1 MKIYLA
7 SIAAVLAVVGNIP
20 YLIDILRGRVRPHP
34 YTWMI
39 WTIVSGTIFFGQLAR
54 GAGVGALPTAAS
66 EIFTL
71 IIFLFSLR
79 YGFKEIRSTD
89 TYFLLAALIGLIPW
103 LLTRD
108 PTLSVIIMVSIDL
121 VAFVPT
127 IRKTQR
133 DPTSETP
140 VLYGTNALRHG
151 LALGAL
157 QAYNTATML
166 HSLVMILVNAYMA
179 WIIIR
184 GKNLIPKNKV

>member
-133 DPTSETP
+133 DPTSETY

>member
-89 TYFLLAALIGLIPW
+89 TYFLLAALIGLVPW

-157 QAYNTATML
+157 PGQPGGGL
-166 HSLVMILVNAYMA
+166 
-179 WIIIR
+179 
-184 GKNLIPKNKV
+184 KIPKLSESKLKDLSWSLDVREKIK

>member
-151 LALGAL
+151 LALGAF